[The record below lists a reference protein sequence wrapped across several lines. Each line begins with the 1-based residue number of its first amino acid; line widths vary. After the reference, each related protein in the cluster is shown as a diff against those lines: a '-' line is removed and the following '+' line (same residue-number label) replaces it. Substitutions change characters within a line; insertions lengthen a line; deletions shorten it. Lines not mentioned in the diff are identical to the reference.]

1 LSAAVAPPRR
11 LGRPAPPAR
20 PAAPAGWTVLGLLTL
35 LLVASLV
42 LAAGVGAV
50 AIAPGQT
57 VAILLGRLGI
67 ALPVPFSAQQE
78 TVLLAIRVPRVL
90 LAALVGAGLAVS
102 GATLQGVFRNPL
114 ADPGLIGV
122 SGGAALG
129 AVAAIV
135 AGWRPFGLATLPLAA
150 FLGGLVTTLLVYRLA
165 RYGGRTEVTTLL
177 LVGVAVNALVG
188 AATGFLTFLATDP
201 QLRSIVFWLMGG
213 MGAATWPALAAA
225 APFLLLGILL
235 LPRLG
240 RPLNLLAL
248 GEAEAGHLG
257 VDTERLRL
265 VAIGLAALATGA
277 GVAVAGIIGF
287 VGLITPHLLR
297 LAVGPDHRLL
307 LPASALGGATLLVLA
322 DLVARTVLRPAEVPL
337 GIVTAA
343 AGAPVFL
350 YLIHRTRAQQGGWG

>member
-1 LSAAVAPPRR
+1 MSTAVAPPRR

-20 PAAPAGWTVLGLLTL
+20 RAAPAGWAALGLLTL
-35 LLVASLV
+35 VLAASLV

-50 AIAPGQT
+50 AISPAQT
-57 VAILLGRLGI
+57 VAILAGRVG
-67 ALPVPFSAQQE
+67 ATLPVPFSSQQE
-78 TVLLAIRVPRVL
+78 TVLLAIRLPRVL

-129 AVAAIV
+129 AVAVIV
-135 AGWRPFGLATLPLAA
+135 AGWRPLGPATLPLAA
-150 FLGGLVTTLLVYRLA
+150 FLGGVAATLLVYRLA
-165 RYGGRTEVTTLL
+165 RYAGRTEVTTLL
-177 LVGVAVNALVG
+177 LVGVAVNALAG
-188 AATGFLTFLATDP
+188 AATGYLTFLATDP

-213 MGAATWPALAAA
+213 MGAATWPALATV

-257 VDTERLRL
+257 VETERLRL
-265 VAIGLAALATGA
+265 AAIGLAALATGA
-277 GVAVAGIIGF
+277 GVAVAGIVGF
-287 VGLITPHLLR
+287 VGLIAPHLLR

-307 LPASALGGATLLVLA
+307 LPASALGGAALLVLA
-322 DLVARTVLRPAEVPL
+322 DLAARTVVRPAELPL

-343 AGAPVFL
+343 VGAPCFL
-350 YLIHRTRAQQGGWG
+350 YLIFRARAQHGGWG